1 MHESKMKELKII
13 NVDPVILRGKRRNET
28 LCIAIWD
35 NTIDTNKLGINKVVW
50 SNIRVR
56 LGDLVTVKPAPEV
69 PNLKKIHILPYKDTI
84 EGLTGN
90 VAHIYL

>member
-13 NVDPVILRGKRRNET
+13 NGDPVILRGKRRNET

-90 VAHIYL
+90 IAHIYL